1 MKAYDVKEFVS
12 ILKAN
17 GLDLA
22 EEAAELAVK
31 SVLEWVEK
39 SAALSESKYDDLFL
53 AVIPMVKPMLL
64 KAIDK
69 IDGQLEG

>member
-1 MKAYDVKEFVS
+1 MSKAYDVKELVE
-12 ILKAN
+12 ILKVN

-39 SAALSESKYDDLFL
+39 SADLSENKYDDLL
-53 AVIPMVKPMLL
+53 KAVIPMVKPMLL
-64 KAIDK
+64 KGLDK
-69 IDGQLEG
+69 IDGKVD